1 MGAFNWPI
9 RLDSIDGKQSL
20 EIEAM
25 VDTRVSYTIVPANVP
40 RDLGVLPID
49 KINLV
54 LADGRSVQY
63 DMGEPRA
70 TINGRSIPTLV
81 VFGNDD
87 ARALLGVY
95 TLEGLRLAVD
105 PGHSRVIPAT
115 TAWA

>member
-1 MGAFNWPI
+1 MRDLSAFNWPI

-25 VDTRVSYTIVPANVP
+25 VDTRVSYTIVPANLP

-87 ARALLGVY
+87 APRPAGSLHARRASLG
-95 TLEGLRLAVD
+95 GG
-105 PGHSRVIPAT
+105 PWP
-115 TAWA
+115 